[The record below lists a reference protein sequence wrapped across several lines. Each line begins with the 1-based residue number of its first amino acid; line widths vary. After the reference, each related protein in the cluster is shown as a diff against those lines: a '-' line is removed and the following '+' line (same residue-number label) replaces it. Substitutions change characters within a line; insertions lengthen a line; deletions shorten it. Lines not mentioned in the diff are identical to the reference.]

1 MEKTGN
7 EAHKAQPNGLLWA
20 YWEAHFKAFFFF
32 SPRALP
38 FVSTRKPRNQECK
51 KSRTCDMDQEFH
63 FDPFTGGDFDYPKGE
78 SFSGDASSGFSSSGG
93 CPSSCDFDYP
103 DGESFSGGA
112 SSGFSSSG
120 GVQLRVRSHPGR
132 GGESFS
138 GGAASGELDYLG
150 SSGCS
155 SSGGDD
161 LHGGFPSSCDEQREQ
176 LRVPGHPDRDG
187 ELFSGGAASSGFD
200 HPGSCGRSSSAG
212 EELHGHPYRDGY
224 SFSGGAASNECHFLG
239 RSGVPSSG
247 DRYRCGEPFSGGYA
261 RGHGDLL
268 GWSSCHSS
276 CSQLLQG
283 PATIVIVINDGAHAH
298 GGGLAKAGQASSMSV
313 PLVKSKQGTS
323 LVPQLKFGPSAAPNL
338 LHLLMEH
345 ILWDALEFSISWT
358 TLRRHQPKLPTEW
371 SWWMAMGSPFIQ
383 IDGICSIAASVM
395 CVEAQHRLAFEILHG
410 IGSFP
415 LKAKRLKGVKKK
427 CINKKVWSPA
437 D

>member
-38 FVSTRKPRNQECK
+38 FVSTRKPRNQERK

-120 GVQLRVRSHPGR
+120 SVQLRVRGHPGR
-132 GGESFS
+132 VSESFS

-161 LHGGFPSSCDEQREQ
+161 LHGGCPSSCGEQ
-176 LRVPGHPDRDG
+176 LRVPGYPDRDG
-187 ELFSGGAASSGFD
+187 ELFSGGAASGGFD
-200 HPGSCGRSSSAG
+200 YPGSCGRSSSAG

-224 SFSGGAASNECHFLG
+224 SFSGGAASDECHFLG
-239 RSGVPSSG
+239 RSGFPSSG
-247 DRYRCGEPFSGGYA
+247 GERLLVHRHPDRYRCGEPFSGGYA

-276 CSQLLQG
+276 CSQLLQD

-298 GGGLAKAGQASSMSV
+298 GGGLAQAGQASSMSV

-323 LVPQLKFGPSAAPNL
+323 LVPQLKLGPSAAPNL
-338 LHLLMEH
+338 LHWLMEH

-358 TLRRHQPKLPTEW
+358 TLRRHQPKLPSEW

-383 IDGICSIAASVM
+383 IDG
-395 CVEAQHRLAFEILHG
+395 
-410 IGSFP
+410 
-415 LKAKRLKGVKKK
+415 
-427 CINKKVWSPA
+427 
-437 D
+437 